1 MPGVLVEVSARIFSV
16 PEECPCCGAA
26 PNTEIRVQRTGSRAA
41 SNSATS
47 LDIVYCAKCLAHL
60 AAFEGAGL
68 WSAGLLVVGL
78 VVAIIL
84 AIFVSLA
91 GLLALPV
98 AVMLAFVITTRRRY
112 AARKMC
118 GPSCATTG
126 KALAYLGWNGT
137 STALE
142 LASPTYAARFA
153 EANSELLVN
162 PTPRL
167 RQLIEGLRVA
177 RLAVPTPA
185 AAVKVVTEPPT
196 ASEWVAQ
203 LEKASGPAMRRQ
215 ILVRALDAITEG
227 AARGELISGA
237 VRVELAPTYK
247 ALSTTGGEAQAKL
260 LGEAI
265 ARVTADNLPGPVR
278 DAALESLEAR
288 LRSI

>member
-1 MPGVLVEVSARIFSV
+1 MPGVLVEVSSRVFSI
-16 PEECPCCGAA
+16 PHECPCCGAV
-26 PNTEIRVQRTGSRAA
+26 PNTEIRIQRTGSRAA
-41 SNSATS
+41 SNSAKH
-47 LDIVYCAKCLAHL
+47 LDVVYCAKCLAHV

-68 WSAGLLVVGL
+68 WSAGLLVTGL

-91 GLLALPV
+91 GLLALPI
-98 AVMLAFVITTRRRY
+98 AVIFAFVFTTRRRH

-118 GPSCATTG
+118 GPSCASSG

-142 LASPTYAARFA
+142 LASPTYAARSA
-153 EANSELLVN
+153 EANTELLVN

-167 RQLIEGLRVA
+167 RQLVEGLRVA
-177 RLAVPTPA
+177 RLTVPTPA
-185 AAVKVVTEPPT
+185 TAVQVVTDPPT

-203 LEKASGPAMRRQ
+203 LEDAAGPAMRRQ
-215 ILVRALDAITEG
+215 LLVRALSAVTDGT
-227 AARGELISGA
+227 ARAELISGA
-237 VRVELAPTYK
+237 VRIELAPTYK
-247 ALSTTGGEAQAKL
+247 AASGSSGTAQAKL

-265 ARVTADNLPGPVR
+265 ARVTADNLPSPVR

-288 LRSI
+288 LRSV